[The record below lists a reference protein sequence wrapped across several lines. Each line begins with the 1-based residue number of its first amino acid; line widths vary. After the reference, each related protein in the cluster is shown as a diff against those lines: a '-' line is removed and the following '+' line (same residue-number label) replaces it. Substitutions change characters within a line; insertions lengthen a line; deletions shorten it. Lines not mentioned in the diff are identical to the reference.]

1 MMPFI
6 SADTP
11 VLSSTE
17 MDVIGIMRQIRKC
30 RDGIALEDPENE
42 SLIPIVE
49 PLRRFLV
56 LLQRADQNRME
67 LGLESCP
74 SVTIFELQV
83 LFSIAG
89 LRVESKEVVQDLL
102 STWLPRGATVIGLTL
117 LHEIARKLNT
127 AGLPPFSMADLQAQ
141 IINLTLSRLRSE
153 GYTVITKGSTKAGTN
168 VLSTKTVH

>member
-1 MMPFI
+1 MPII

-11 VLSSTE
+11 VLSGTE
-17 MDVIGIMRQIRKC
+17 MDVIGIMRQIRES
-30 RDGIALEDPENE
+30 RDGITLDDLENE
-42 SLIPIVE
+42 SLITIVE

-56 LLQRADQNRME
+56 LLQRADQNKID

-89 LRVESKEVVQDLL
+89 LQVDSKEVVQELL
-102 STWLPRGATVIGLTL
+102 SSWLPRGATVIGLTL

-141 IINLTLSRLRSE
+141 IIKLTLSRLSSE
-153 GYTVITKGSTKAGTN
+153 GYTVLTKGPAKLCTN
-168 VLSTKTVH
+168 MLNTKTLH

>member
-1 MMPFI
+1 MPII

-17 MDVIGIMRQIRKC
+17 MDVIGIMRQIRES
-30 RDGIALEDPENE
+30 RDSITLDDLENE

-56 LLQRADQNRME
+56 LLQRADQNKID

-89 LRVESKEVVQDLL
+89 LRVESKEVVQELL
-102 STWLPRGATVIGLTL
+102 SSWLPRGASVIGLTL

-153 GYTVITKGSTKAGTN
+153 GYTVLTKGPTKSCAN
-168 VLSTKTVH
+168 VLNTRTLH

>member
-1 MMPFI
+1 MPII

-11 VLSSTE
+11 ELSSTE
-17 MDVIGIMRQIRKC
+17 MDVIRIMRQIRESS
-30 RDGIALEDPENE
+30 DGITLDNLENKALT
-42 SLIPIVE
+42 PIVE
-49 PLRRFLV
+49 PLRRFLG
-56 LLQRADQNRME
+56 LLQRADQNRLK

-89 LRVESKEVVQDLL
+89 LRVESKEVVQELL
-102 STWLPRGATVIGLTL
+102 SSWLPRGASVIGLTL
-117 LHEIARKLNT
+117 LYEIARKLNT

-153 GYTVITKGSTKAGTN
+153 GYTVLSRGPTKPCTN
-168 VLSTKTVH
+168 VLNSKTLH

>member
-1 MMPFI
+1 MPFI

-11 VLSSTE
+11 VLSTTE

-30 RDGIALEDPENE
+30 GDGITLEDPENA

-153 GYTVITKGSTKAGTN
+153 GYTVITKGSTKACTN
-168 VLSTKTVH
+168 VLNTKTIH

>member
-1 MMPFI
+1 MPII

-11 VLSSTE
+11 ELSSTE
-17 MDVIGIMRQIRKC
+17 MDVIRIMRQIRGSS
-30 RDGIALEDPENE
+30 DGITLDNLENE
-42 SLIPIVE
+42 ALTPIVE
-49 PLRRFLV
+49 PLRRFLG
-56 LLQRADQNRME
+56 LLQRADQNRLE

-102 STWLPRGATVIGLTL
+102 SSWLPRGACIIGLTL
-117 LHEIARKLNT
+117 LNEIARKLNT
-127 AGLPPFSMADLQAQ
+127 AGLPAFSMADLQAQ

-153 GYTVITKGSTKAGTN
+153 GYTVLTTGPTKPCTK
-168 VLSTKTVH
+168 VLNTKTLH

>member
-1 MMPFI
+1 MPII

-17 MDVIGIMRQIRKC
+17 MDVIGIMRQIRES
-30 RDGIALEDPENE
+30 RDGITLDDLENE

-56 LLQRADQNRME
+56 LLQRADQNRMD

-89 LRVESKEVVQDLL
+89 LQVDSKEVVQELL
-102 STWLPRGATVIGLTL
+102 SSWLPRGATVIGLTL

-153 GYTVITKGSTKAGTN
+153 GYTVLTKGPIKPCTN
-168 VLSTKTVH
+168 VLNTRTLH

>member
-1 MMPFI
+1 MPII

-11 VLSSTE
+11 ELSSTE
-17 MDVIGIMRQIRKC
+17 MDVIRIMRQIRESS
-30 RDGIALEDPENE
+30 DGITLDNLENE
-42 SLIPIVE
+42 ALTPIVE
-49 PLRRFLV
+49 PLRRFLG
-56 LLQRADQNRME
+56 LLQRADQNRLE

-89 LRVESKEVVQDLL
+89 LRVESKEVVQELL
-102 STWLPRGATVIGLTL
+102 SSWLPRGASIIGLTL

-127 AGLPPFSMADLQAQ
+127 AGLPAFSMADLQAQ

-153 GYTVITKGSTKAGTN
+153 GYTVLTKGPTKPCTK
-168 VLSTKTVH
+168 VLNTKTLH

>member
-1 MMPFI
+1 MPFI

-17 MDVIGIMRQIRKC
+17 MDVIGIMRQIGEIS
-30 RDGIALEDPENE
+30 DSITLDDLENE

-49 PLRRFLV
+49 PLRRFLG
-56 LLQRADQNRME
+56 LLQRADQNSLD

-89 LRVESKEVVQDLL
+89 LRVESKEVVQELL
-102 STWLPRGATVIGLTL
+102 SSWLPRGASVIGLTL

-153 GYTVITKGSTKAGTN
+153 GYTVLTKGPSKPCNN
-168 VLSTKTVH
+168 VLSTKTLH